1 MKWSVARSQIYTASS
16 NQDQM
21 AGIYIHIPFC
31 RKACHYCNFHFSTS
45 LGRAEAVVTSILKE
59 ISLRSSESRAEI
71 QTIYFGGGTPSIL
84 EPETINK
91 MLQAI
96 KAHYAVSND
105 AEITLE
111 ANPDDITAEKA
122 KAWKHMGINRFSIGV
137 QSFADE
143 NLQWMNRAH
152 DAQQSIKCINTI
164 REAGFENFSIDLIYG
179 TPGQTQ
185 EGWIKDLEK
194 AIELKIPHL
203 SCYALT
209 VEEGTALHH
218 MIGTGKKEKISA
230 DEQAE
235 RFEALVQLSSAAGYV
250 HYEISNLALPGKESK
265 HNSAY
270 WESRPYLG
278 FGPSAHSFSGT
289 KRSWNIADNL
299 KYIESIEAGVLPFE
313 EETLRET
320 DQLNE
325 YIMTSLRSINGM
337 QKDIIKTRWGMDKL
351 RAISIEIEQ
360 FISSGKI
367 TATENAWLLS
377 GEGRF
382 FADGIASSLF
392 FLED

>member
-1 MKWSVARSQIYTASS
+1 
-16 NQDQM
+16 M

-45 LGRAEAVVTSILKE
+45 LGKAEAVVSSILKE
-59 ISLRSSESRAEI
+59 IGLRSSAMKEEV

-84 EPETINK
+84 ATSTIEK
-91 MLQAI
+91 ILDAI
-96 KAHYAVSND
+96 KVHYAISNNP
-105 AEITLE
+105 EITLE

-122 KAWKHMGINRFSIGV
+122 EAWKQMGINRFSIGV

-143 NLQWMNRAH
+143 NLRWMNRAH
-152 DAQQSIKCINTI
+152 DASQSIQCIQTI
-164 REAGFENFSIDLIYG
+164 RDLGCDNFSIDLIYG

-194 AIELKIPHL
+194 AIEMKIPHL

-218 MIGTGKKEKISA
+218 MIGSGKKEKISA

-235 RFEALVQLSSAAGYV
+235 RFEALVQLSSLAGYT

-270 WESRPYLG
+270 WEGKPYLG

-299 KYIESIEAGVLPFE
+299 QYIQSIEAGILPSE
-313 EETLRET
+313 EETLREI

-325 YIMTSLRSINGM
+325 YIMTSLRSIKGM
-337 QKDIIKTRWGMDKL
+337 QKDIITTRWGMDKL
-351 RAISIEIEQ
+351 QIISKEIEQ
-360 FISSGKI
+360 FIVSGKI
-367 TATENAWLLS
+367 MATENAWVLS

>member
-1 MKWSVARSQIYTASS
+1 
-16 NQDQM
+16 M

-45 LGRAEAVVTSILKE
+45 LGKAEAVVNSIIKE
-59 ISLRSSESRAEI
+59 IGLRSPEMKEEV

-84 EPETINK
+84 ATPTIEN
-91 MLQAI
+91 MLDAI
-96 KAHYAVSND
+96 KTNYSISSNP
-105 AEITLE
+105 EITLE

-122 KAWKHMGINRFSIGV
+122 MAWKQMGINRFSIGV

-143 NLQWMNRAH
+143 NLRWMNRAH
-152 DAQQSIKCINTI
+152 DASQSIQCIQTI
-164 REAGFENFSIDLIYG
+164 RDVGFENFSIDLIYG

-218 MIGTGKKEKISA
+218 LIGSGKKEKISA

-235 RFEALVQLSSAAGYV
+235 RFEALVQLSSLAGYS
-250 HYEISNLALPGKESK
+250 HYEISNLALPGKESR

-270 WESRPYLG
+270 WEGKPYLG

-299 KYIESIEAGVLPFE
+299 KYIQAIDAGIPPSE

-325 YIMTSLRSINGM
+325 YIMTSLRSIKGM
-337 QKDIIKTRWGMDKL
+337 QKETIKTRWGMEKL
-351 RAISIEIEQ
+351 QIISREIEP
-360 FISSGKI
+360 FIDAGKI
-367 TATENAWLLS
+367 IATENAWILS

-382 FADGIASSLF
+382 FADGIASALF

>member
-1 MKWSVARSQIYTASS
+1 
-16 NQDQM
+16 M

-45 LGRAEAVVTSILKE
+45 LGMADAVVRSILNE
-59 ISLRSSESRAEI
+59 INLRSSESSEEV

-84 EPETINK
+84 APAAIDK
-91 MLQAI
+91 VLDAI
-96 KAHYAVSND
+96 KAHYAISSD

-122 KAWKHMGINRFSIGV
+122 KAWKEMGVNRFSIGV

-143 NLQWMNRAH
+143 NLLWMNRAH
-152 DAQQSIKCINTI
+152 DASQSMECIQII
-164 REAGFENFSIDLIYG
+164 REAGFDNFSIDLIYG

-185 EGWIKDLEK
+185 QGWIKDLEK
-194 AIELKIPHL
+194 AIEMKIPHL

-218 MIGTGKKEKISA
+218 MIGSGKKEKIST

-235 RFEALVQLSSAAGYV
+235 RFEALVELSSLAGYT

-270 WESRPYLG
+270 WEGRPYLG

-299 KYIESIEAGVLPFE
+299 KYIQSIEAGILPCE
-313 EETLRET
+313 EEILREV

-325 YIMTSLRSINGM
+325 YIMTSLRSINGI
-337 QKDIIKTRWGMDKL
+337 QKDIIKTKWGMDKL
-351 RAISIEIEQ
+351 QVISTEIEQ
-360 FISSGKI
+360 FIRSGKI
-367 TATENAWLLS
+367 ITTQNAWVLS
-377 GEGRF
+377 AQGRF

>member
-1 MKWSVARSQIYTASS
+1 MNAARSQIYTASS
-16 NQDQM
+16 NQVQM

-45 LGRAEAVVTSILKE
+45 LGKAEAVVNSIIKE
-59 ISLRSSESRAEI
+59 IGIRSSEMKEEV

-84 EPETINK
+84 ATATIEN
-91 MLQAI
+91 MLDAI
-96 KAHYAVSND
+96 KTNYSVSSNP
-105 AEITLE
+105 EITLE
-111 ANPDDITAEKA
+111 ANPDDITAEKTM
-122 KAWKHMGINRFSIGV
+122 AWKQMGINRFSIGV

-143 NLQWMNRAH
+143 NLRWMNRAH
-152 DAQQSIKCINTI
+152 DASQSIQCIQTI
-164 REAGFENFSIDLIYG
+164 RDVGFENFSIDLIYG

-218 MIGTGKKEKISA
+218 LIGSGKKEKISA

-235 RFEALVQLSSAAGYV
+235 RFEALVQLSSLAGYS
-250 HYEISNLALPGKESK
+250 HYEISNLALPGKESR

-270 WESRPYLG
+270 WEGKPYLG

-299 KYIESIEAGVLPFE
+299 KYIQAIDAGIPPSE

-325 YIMTSLRSINGM
+325 YIMTSLRSIKGM
-337 QKDIIKTRWGMDKL
+337 QKETIKTRWGMEKL
-351 RAISIEIEQ
+351 QIISREIEP
-360 FISSGKI
+360 FIDAGKI
-367 TATENAWLLS
+367 IATENAWILS

-382 FADGIASSLF
+382 FADGIASALF